1 KSARHRIVAGE
12 TPVAARSGP
21 AGETPLDIIERER
34 PLHMPRALDALPRA
48 QIPVNLAARVAQLG
62 LDRFY
67 FRTKIDIV
75 LARMRLQLL
84 QTPFQFEDRL
94 FKIERLKVHCAN
106 R

>member
-1 KSARHRIVAGE
+1 MPSAPPEPPSPI
-12 TPVAARSGP
+12 TAAIMGIRKFIISRRLTAIASEMCRSSEP
-21 AGETPLDIIERER
+21 
-34 PLHMPRALDALPRA
+34 
-48 QIPVNLAARVAQLG
+48 IPVNLAARVAQLG